1 MYKLKDLL
9 YVQINKSVQLS
20 CKTGLQKGHYVFFL
34 SIKNGPLKKKRV
46 TMLFFCGVNGVG
58 ESPPPGFIHS

>member
-20 CKTGLQKGHYVFFL
+20 CKTGLEKGHYVFFL
-34 SIKNGPLKKKRV
+34 SIKKGPEKKKRV
-46 TMLFFCGVNGVG
+46 TMFFLGVNGGG
-58 ESPPPGFIHS
+58 ESPPLGFIHS